1 MFHDSALIDAAS
13 ASVNASL
20 RPAASPDHTR
30 PNDSLSSTRLPP
42 TTIHHHQPHHSH
54 SFPQLAAPHSFKPPS
69 PPPARQSLHRRYLGL
84 ANITPSCVS
93 SCASSF
99 QIHEPFRRT
108 SLDVGLALH
117 CLLHNNLSRHSSPIK
132 GDNVDFSSTWADCTL
147 ATPYHHC
154 PSFKADPAGQHRIGT
169 R

>member
-1 MFHDSALIDAAS
+1 MFHDSALIDVALLAS
-13 ASVNASL
+13 TLPEARRLARSYK
-20 RPAASPDHTR
+20 TK
-30 PNDSLSSTRLPP
+30 RLPFFDSP
-42 TTIHHHQPHHSH
+42 TAFTTTIHHQPHHSH

-108 SLDVGLALH
+108 SLDAGLALH
-117 CLLHNNLSRHSSPIK
+117 CPPHNLSRHSSPIK
-132 GDNVDFSSTWADCTL
+132 GDIVGFSSTWADCTL
-147 ATPYHHC
+147 ATPYRRR
-154 PSFKADPAGQHRIGT
+154 PNFKADPAGQHRIGT